1 MSPIK
6 IIILIL
12 LAFIII
18 SLASGLRHLLRR
30 GESSGEKLAR
40 ALTLRI
46 SLSILLLVL
55 IIIAYALGWLAPH
68 SLLPVPGEGGN

>member
-18 SLASGLRHLLRR
+18 SLASGLRHLLR
-30 GESSGEKLAR
+30 GKGSGEKLAR
-40 ALTLRI
+40 ALTIRI
-46 SLSILLLVL
+46 SLSLLLLLL

-68 SLLPVPGEGGN
+68 SLLPVPGAGGR